1 MLSFAGRHTL
11 EGQEGQHYLARVS
24 NSRNS
29 LASTPLPS
37 EERREKR
44 RKKREAEGQRG
55 QRKPRGMHTS
65 HGPVPTA
72 LASGV
77 CMASSQDS
85 TPGMQVLKKRS
96 IRKSQLEEWPLGR
109 ETG

>member
-24 NSRNS
+24 
-29 LASTPLPS
+29 TLPHPPWLLPALSS

-72 LASGV
+72 LASDVGL
-77 CMASSQDS
+77 ASSQDS
-85 TPGMQVLKKRS
+85 TPGMKVQKEK
-96 IRKSQLEEWPLGR
+96 GH
-109 ETG
+109 